1 MKRNITIAGSFAQ
14 KPLQG
19 GHSWVLLQYILGF
32 KQLGWNV
39 LFIDRL
45 TPQMCFDA
53 QGVACLPEQSVNW
66 QVFRNVMHHFGL
78 QDQFTLLTA
87 DGEEYMGVQHRQ
99 VIHHVRNSAFL
110 LNIMGF
116 LDDEDLL
123 GEVSHRVFLD
133 IDPGF
138 GQMWA
143 SLGLADL
150 FRDHHDHVTIG
161 EHIGE
166 AGCGVPTCGLSWIT
180 TPQPIV
186 LSEWPAA
193 FSGNCDSMT
202 SIMSWR
208 GAYGPVE
215 FQGHTYGL
223 RAHEFRRFLQLPVL
237 TGQRFQLALNIH
249 PDDAKD
255 LGRLE
260 RHHWEIVDP
269 IELAGSPWAYRTF
282 IQESAA
288 EFMIAKN
295 MYVDTRSGWFS
306 DRSICYLA
314 SGKPVVAQD
323 TGLESLYPTG
333 EGLLLFNT
341 PEEAVDAVKELQ
353 ADYPRHARAART
365 IAEDYFESGKV
376 LGALLQ
382 KLGVDS

>member
-1 MKRNITIAGSFAQ
+1 MKGNITIAGSFAQ

-53 QGVACLPEQSVNW
+53 RGASCLPEQSVNW
-66 QVFRNVMHHFGL
+66 QVFRNVMHRFGL
-78 QDQFTLLTA
+78 QEQFALLTV
-87 DGEEYMGVQHRQ
+87 DGEEFMGVQHKQ
-99 VIHHVRNSAFL
+99 VIHHVRNSVFL
-110 LNIMGF
+110 LNVMGF
-116 LDDEDLL
+116 LDSEEIL
-123 GEVSHRVFLD
+123 GECNHRVFLD

-143 SLGLADL
+143 SLGLADP

-166 AGCGVPTCGLSWIT
+166 ADCDVPTCGLSWIT

-186 LSEWPAA
+186 LSHWPAT
-193 FSGNCDSMT
+193 FGDSCDRIT

-215 FQGHTYGL
+215 FQGQTYGL
-223 RAHEFRRFLQLPVL
+223 RVHEFRRFLQLPTL
-237 TGQRFQLALNIH
+237 TDQRFQLALNIH
-249 PDDAKD
+249 PDDFKD
-255 LGRLE
+255 LDRLE
-260 RHHWEIVDP
+260 KHHWELVDP
-269 IELAGSPWAYRTF
+269 IELAGNPWAYRTF
-282 IQESAA
+282 IQGSAA
-288 EFMIAKN
+288 ELMIAKN

-323 TGLESLYPTG
+323 TGLDSLYPTG
-333 EGLLLFNT
+333 EGLLLFST

-353 ADYPRHARAART
+353 ADYPRHARAARA
-365 IAEDYFESGKV
+365 IAEDYFESSKV

-382 KLGVDS
+382 KLGVG